1 MFNKKADKDYTTD
14 KLPDNR
20 FKLFWDLY
28 ANRISLILGVGLL
41 CLLFLLPSFAVTI
54 ISNLKVY
61 KINLELN
68 SGYTTASEAAS
79 DIFATINTANLALVP
94 CLALLGVGVAGIC
107 GVLRRLTW
115 QDGVLFWHDFRQ
127 SIKENGGIFASTAA
141 ICGGLNWATQYCLR
155 LQHFDN
161 GTLAQVSLAVAIVAT
176 VLFAVVAPMLLC
188 QSLVYKLSYFAKL
201 KNAFM
206 LSMRQP
212 LVSFGL
218 LVDNAAPWL
227 LLLID
232 NKYTF
237 VAFLVLLPV
246 VVMPAQLIADI
257 ICCDIVLDKYVNKDN
272 FPQIYRKGLNY
283 DASDNNA

>member
-115 QDGVLFWHDFRQ
+115 QDGVLFWYDFRQ

-188 QSLVYKLSYFAKL
+188 QSLVYKLPYFAKL

-218 LVDNAAPWL
+218 LVGNAAPASANRQQVHICGVSRAAARCRNAGATYRRHYL
-227 LLLID
+227 LRHRAGQ
-232 NKYTF
+232 
-237 VAFLVLLPV
+237 VRQQG
-246 VVMPAQLIADI
+246 QLSANLQKRTKLR
-257 ICCDIVLDKYVNKDN
+257 CL
-272 FPQIYRKGLNY
+272 G
-283 DASDNNA
+283 

>member
-94 CLALLGVGVAGIC
+94 CLALLGVGGRTACCFGTTS
-107 GVLRRLTW
+107 GNRSRKTAEYSLPP
-115 QDGVLFWHDFRQ
+115 RQ
-127 SIKENGGIFASTAA
+127 FA
-141 ICGGLNWATQYCLR
+141 
-155 LQHFDN
+155 
-161 GTLAQVSLAVAIVAT
+161 AV
-176 VLFAVVAPMLLC
+176 
-188 QSLVYKLSYFAKL
+188 
-201 KNAFM
+201 
-206 LSMRQP
+206 
-212 LVSFGL
+212 
-218 LVDNAAPWL
+218 
-227 LLLID
+227 
-232 NKYTF
+232 
-237 VAFLVLLPV
+237 
-246 VVMPAQLIADI
+246 
-257 ICCDIVLDKYVNKDN
+257 
-272 FPQIYRKGLNY
+272 
-283 DASDNNA
+283 

>member
-94 CLALLGVGVAGIC
+94 CLEIG
-107 GVLRRLTW
+107 R
-115 QDGVLFWHDFRQ
+115 
-127 SIKENGGIFASTAA
+127 AS
-141 ICGGLNWATQYCLR
+141 CR
-155 LQHFDN
+155 ER
-161 GTLAQVSLAVAIVAT
+161 V
-176 VLFAVVAPMLLC
+176 
-188 QSLVYKLSYFAKL
+188 
-201 KNAFM
+201 
-206 LSMRQP
+206 
-212 LVSFGL
+212 
-218 LVDNAAPWL
+218 
-227 LLLID
+227 
-232 NKYTF
+232 
-237 VAFLVLLPV
+237 
-246 VVMPAQLIADI
+246 
-257 ICCDIVLDKYVNKDN
+257 
-272 FPQIYRKGLNY
+272 
-283 DASDNNA
+283 